1 MKTDN
6 PTFPMGNAPI
16 IETFTNSDFGQ
27 VRAVEIDGEAW
38 LVGKDV
44 ATILGYS
51 VPRKAIIDHVD
62 IEDKRG
68 FQIGT
73 PSGKQHMI
81 VINESGLYSLV
92 MSSRLPGARKFKRW
106 VTSEVLPAIRRY
118 GAYTTS
124 VPHSMAEALRLAA
137 DQAERIEQQQRL
149 ITCQQQQVQD
159 LQQTVTEMKP
169 KADYCDLIL
178 SSTSA
183 VTITQIAADYNMSAK
198 AMNQLLHDLGIQW
211 KVNDQWVLFT
221 KYMNQGYTR
230 SSTFDFT
237 KSDGQ
242 HRTKISTL
250 WTQRGRLFLYNK
262 LKAAGYLPLMEQR

>member
-1 MKTDN
+1 MNTI
-6 PTFPMGNAPI
+6 TTQLQLL
-16 IETFTNSDFGQ
+16 ETFTSSDFGQ
-27 VRAVEIDGEAW
+27 VRAILINGEPW

-44 ATILGYS
+44 ATILGHAN
-51 VPRKAIIDHVD
+51 PERAIRNHVD
-62 IEDKRG
+62 DEDKVVTEMVTTGGRKPTI
-68 FQIGT
+68 F
-73 PSGKQHMI
+73 
-81 VINESGLYSLV
+81 INESGFYSLV

-118 GAYTTS
+118 GSYTTT

-137 DQAERIEQQQRL
+137 DQAERIERQQRL
-149 ITCQQQQVQD
+149 ITCQQHQVQD

-169 KADYCDLIL
+169 KADYRDLIL

-242 HRTKISTL
+242 RRTKISTL

>member
-1 MKTDN
+1 MNTI
-6 PTFPMGNAPI
+6 TTQSQFL
-16 IETFTNSDFGQ
+16 ETFTSYDFGQ
-27 VRAVEIDGEAW
+27 VRAILINGEPW

-44 ATILGYS
+44 ATILGHAN
-51 VPRKAIIDHVD
+51 PERAIRNHVD
-62 IEDKRG
+62 DEDKMV
-68 FQIGT
+68 T
-73 PSGKQHMI
+73 EMVTVSGPKPTTI
-81 VINESGLYSLV
+81 INESGFYSLV

-118 GAYTTS
+118 GSYTTS
-124 VPHSMAEALRLAA
+124 LPHSMAEALRLAA
-137 DQAERIEQQQRL
+137 DQAERIERQQQRL
-149 ITCQQQQVQD
+149 IEQQQQVEQ
-159 LQQTVTEMKP
+159 LNEQVTAMKP